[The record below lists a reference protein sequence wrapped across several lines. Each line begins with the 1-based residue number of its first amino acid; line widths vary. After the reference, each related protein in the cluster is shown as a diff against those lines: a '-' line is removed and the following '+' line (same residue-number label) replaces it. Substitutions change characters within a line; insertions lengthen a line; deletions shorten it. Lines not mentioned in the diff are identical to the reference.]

1 MEKWLKD
8 SDVFFEDFEDKFSL
22 GYQIHK
28 RPEAIIPAAKSCV
41 IIGIDS
47 MISDSIRREL
57 YKTSYPFDNIY
68 LADLG
73 NLVNHDP
80 KYFIAL
86 LKGMLS
92 KNINVI
98 LLGLE
103 TSHIAVQ
110 LKSLQDYTG
119 NIAFIEKAGDIF
131 FSPEIQDI
139 FFNRDHIL
147 KAKLIGY
154 QTHLLNPDKLK
165 HKMFNQSLRLGKFRN
180 NYREAE
186 PVLRNV
192 EWALFNM
199 DSIRYSEVPGI
210 KNTSPSGLTS
220 EESCQIMKY
229 LGINNKTN
237 IVNIYGY
244 NPKYDFHGQGA
255 MMVSQLIWYYL
266 EGLEQQIFDN
276 VEDKKSINTYI
287 VDLEDYNISLDFH
300 QSRKTGRWW
309 VKIPVP
315 GTGNHY
321 VLPCSEDDYDK
332 ATKGELSYRL
342 FSELGL

>member
-1 MEKWLKD
+1 MENWFKD
-8 SDVFFEDFEDKFSL
+8 SDIFFEDFEDKFSL
-22 GYQIHK
+22 GHQIHK
-28 RPEAIIPAAKSCV
+28 GPNDIIPPAKSCV
-41 IIGIDS
+41 LIGVDQ
-47 MISDSIRREL
+47 MISDAIRREL

-73 NLVNHDP
+73 NVRNTNP
-80 KYFIAL
+80 EFIIQIL
-86 LKGMLS
+86 DNLLS
-92 KNINVI
+92 KGINVI
-98 LLGLE
+98 ILGME
-103 TSHIAVQ
+103 APHITTQ
-110 LKSLQDYTG
+110 LKSLPGHIG
-119 NIAFIEKAGDIF
+119 NVAFIEKAGDF
-131 FSPEIQDI
+131 FLSEEVQDI
-139 FFNRDHIL
+139 FLNQKHII

-154 QTHLLNPDKLK
+154 QTHLLNPAKLK
-165 HKMFNQSLRLGKFRN
+165 DKMFSQSLRLGKFRN
-180 NYREAE
+180 DYREAE

-192 EWALFNM
+192 EWTLFNM

-229 LGINNKTN
+229 LGVNNKTN
-237 IVNIYGY
+237 IINIYGY

-287 VDLEDYNISLDFH
+287 VDLEEYNISLDFH

-309 VKIPVP
+309 VEIPDTE
-315 GTGNHY
+315 TGDSY
-321 VLPCSEDDYDK
+321 MLPCSDDDYAK
-332 ATKGELSYRL
+332 AIQGELTYRL